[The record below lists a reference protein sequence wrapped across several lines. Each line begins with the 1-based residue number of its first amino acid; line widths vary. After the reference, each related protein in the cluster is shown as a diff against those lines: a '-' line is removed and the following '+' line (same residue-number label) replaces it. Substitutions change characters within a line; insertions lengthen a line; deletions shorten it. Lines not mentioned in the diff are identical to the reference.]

1 MTNRFTT
8 FKKIDKN
15 RFKKIYP
22 INRRP
27 PKDGYTSD
35 KGLVIETQ
43 KVDFSNEFSKRI
55 KLEGKYTDMPTV
67 VVSSFSTSPESN
79 GNVNLFISSLTFSG
93 DFLYA
98 QIEASAKFTG
108 TAAIQVIEIY

>member
-22 INRRP
+22 VNRRP
-27 PKDGYTSD
+27 PKEGYTSD
-35 KGLVIETQ
+35 KGLVVETQ
-43 KVDFSNEFSKRI
+43 TVDFSNEYSKRI
-55 KLEGKYTDMPTV
+55 KLDGKYTAMPTV
-67 VVSSFSTSPESN
+67 VVSSFSTTSESN

-98 QIEASAKFTG
+98 QIEASDKFTG
-108 TAAIQVIEIY
+108 TAALQVIEIY